1 MTMERVLFSRFMLYF
16 DEIARSGSV
25 RQAADRLNLSPSA
38 VDKQLIQAEEA
49 LGVSLFERR
58 PKGLRLTSAGEILL
72 HRIRG
77 WQKDVTTIQ
86 REIDAL
92 QGLNRGE
99 LRIVAAQEAVGGILP
114 TALAAFMRDYPRIST
129 SVSVMESER
138 IARAVLEGQAD
149 FGLTFSPQPMPGIE
163 VVGATLL
170 HLHAVLPAADRLA
183 AGPSVALN
191 QFFEQPVIVPDSSMH
206 LRDVIDIAAA
216 RARIRLVPILTTNSA
231 ALMRR
236 MVAEGAGYGIEVFHG
251 ADRTQPGEGL
261 VTRPFKRGAIPTMTL
276 SLIAASGRQSPV
288 AALVARRALAA
299 HFTG

>member
-1 MTMERVLFSRFMLYF
+1 MDRVLFSRFTLYF

-25 RQAADRLNLSPSA
+25 RQAAERLNLSPSA

-58 PKGLRLTSAGEILL
+58 SKGLRLTSAGEILL

-77 WQKDVTTIQ
+77 WQKDVTAIQ
-86 REIDAL
+86 REIEAL

-99 LRIVAAQEAVGGILP
+99 LRVVAAQEAVSGFLP
-114 TALAAFMRDYPRIST
+114 AALAAFMRDYPRIST

-138 IARAVLEGQAD
+138 IARVVLEGQAD

-163 VVGATLL
+163 VVGAALF
-170 HLHAVLPAADRLA
+170 HLRAVLPAGDRLA
-183 AGPSVALN
+183 AEPSVALN
-191 QFFEQPVIVPDSSMH
+191 LFFEQPVIVPDTSMH

-216 RARIRLVPILTTNSA
+216 RARIRLAPILTTNSSV
-231 ALMRR
+231 LMRR
-236 MVAEGAGYGIEVFHG
+236 MVRERVGYGIEVFH
-251 ADRTQPGEGL
+251 AAEQVETGEGL
-261 VTRPFKRGAIPTMTL
+261 AFRPFKRGAIPAMTL
-276 SLIAASGRQSPV
+276 SLIAATGRQSSV

-299 HFTG
+299 YFKA

>member
-1 MTMERVLFSRFMLYF
+1 MERVLFSRFTLYF

-38 VDKQLIQAEEA
+38 VDKQLIQAEET

-58 PKGLRLTSAGEILL
+58 SKGLRLTSAGEILL

-77 WQKDVTTIQ
+77 WHKDVATIQ
-86 REIDAL
+86 REIEAL

-99 LRIVAAQEAVGGILP
+99 LRIVAAQEAVGGFLP
-114 TALAAFMRDYPRIST
+114 AALAAFMRDYPRIST

-163 VVGATLL
+163 VVGDTPF
-170 HLHAVLPAADRLA
+170 HLHAVLPAGDRLA
-183 AGPSVALN
+183 AEPSVALN
-191 QFFEQPVIVPDSSMH
+191 LFFGQPVIVPDSSMH

-216 RARIRLVPILTTNSA
+216 RAKIRLAPILTTNSP

-236 MVAEGAGYGIEVFHG
+236 MVGEGVGYGIEVFH
-251 ADRTQPGEGL
+251 ADDPTDPGEDL
-261 VTRPFKRGAIPTMTL
+261 VSRPFKRGAIPAMTL
-276 SLIAASGRQSPV
+276 SLIAAAGRQSSV
-288 AALVARRALAA
+288 AAIVARRALAA
-299 HFTG
+299 HLRG